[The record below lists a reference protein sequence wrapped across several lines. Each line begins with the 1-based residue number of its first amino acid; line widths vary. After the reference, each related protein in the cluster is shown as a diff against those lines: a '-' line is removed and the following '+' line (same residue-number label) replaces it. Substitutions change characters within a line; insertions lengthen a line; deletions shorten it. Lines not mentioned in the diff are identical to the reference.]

1 MNAFRRARSGVA
13 VAVVA
18 GLAILGLTACTGGS
32 NAVSQD
38 GGSFRF
44 VSGNVKGTLI
54 APAKRDAL
62 RNVHGE
68 YLDGKPFALAQDLGK
83 VTVVN
88 FWATWCGPCTTE
100 TPQFDS
106 VYRSYKSR
114 GVTFVGIDTKES
126 SKDAPISFVKDNDIS
141 YPIVFDEPGKVAAQM
156 GNIPLQGLPATVLVD
171 KLGKVAAVYVGKV
184 APADLEP
191 ALNKLIAET

>member
-1 MNAFRRARSGVA
+1 MNTIRRALS

-18 GLAILGLTACTGGS
+18 ACATVGLSACSGGS

-38 GGSFRF
+38 GGSYRF
-44 VSGNVKGTLI
+44 VSGNRQGSVI
-54 APAKRDAL
+54 PPAKRKSL
-62 RNVHGE
+62 GNITGQ
-68 YLDGKPFALAQDLGK
+68 YLNGSPFALSQDLGK
-83 VTVVN
+83 ITVVN

-106 VYRSYKSR
+106 VYRSYKSQ

-126 SKDAPISFVKDNDIS
+126 SKDAPESFIKDNNIS
-141 YPIVFDEPGKVAAQM
+141 YPIVFDEPGKIAAEM

-171 KLGKVAAVYVGKV
+171 KQGKVAAVYVGKV

-191 ALNKLIAET
+191 ALKKLIAET